1 MLTAAAVATMLG
13 LSARAVYDLADSGR
27 LPCYRLGAGGG
38 ALRFDEQDVEAFKRA
53 MPQAPV
59 QPMPTARALR
69 NYARMR
75 RLAEADGPTG
85 LPELSDQQQAIV
97 ASRHR
102 HMRRAPWANGK
113 AIRAIYAEARR
124 LTAET
129 GVPHHVDHIIPLQ
142 GDYVSGLHVET
153 NLQVLAG
160 VENLQK
166 GKRNGGRD
174 GPTDQRLA
182 RGEAAQSRLIP
193 RQRRDNLRQERAGA
207 RQAGARP

>member
-13 LSARAVYDLADSGR
+13 LKPRTVYDLADSGR
-27 LPCYRLGAGGG
+27 LPCYRLGARGG

-166 GKRNGGRD
+166 GNKVV
-174 GPTDQRLA
+174 P
-182 RGEAAQSRLIP
+182 
-193 RQRRDNLRQERAGA
+193 
-207 RQAGARP
+207 